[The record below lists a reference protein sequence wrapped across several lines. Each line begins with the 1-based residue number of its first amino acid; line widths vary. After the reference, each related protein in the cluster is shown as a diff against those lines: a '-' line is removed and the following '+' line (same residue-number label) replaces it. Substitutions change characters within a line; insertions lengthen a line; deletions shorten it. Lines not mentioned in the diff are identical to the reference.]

1 MKVLRTVMSGQIR
14 RQAREALEHLLR
26 ARRPLHQLQ
35 DARARV
41 LERHVEVGKD
51 LALGHQRN
59 DVVHVR
65 IRIDVVQAHPD
76 AELAERLAQIR
87 HARLHRACR
96 CQKPVRYF
104 TSTP

>member
-1 MKVLRTVMSGQIR
+1 MKVLRMVMSGQAS
-14 RQAREALEHLLR
+14 RQARMRSSHFLA
-26 ARRPLHQLQ
+26 ARRALHELQ

-51 LALGHQRN
+51 LALGHQR
-59 DVVHVR
+59 DHVVDVR

-76 AELAERLAQIR
+76 AELAERLAEVDDM
-87 HARLHRACR
+87 RLQRLAL
-96 CQKPVRYF
+96 QKPVRYF